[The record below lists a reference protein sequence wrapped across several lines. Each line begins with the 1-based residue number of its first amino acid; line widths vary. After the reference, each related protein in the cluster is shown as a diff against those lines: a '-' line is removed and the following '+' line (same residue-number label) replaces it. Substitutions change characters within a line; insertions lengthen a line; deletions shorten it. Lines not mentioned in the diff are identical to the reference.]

1 MKIISH
7 RGLWLNADEKNTII
21 AFDRSFSLGYGTET
35 DIRDFS
41 KNILISHDMPIG
53 SEVTLFELLKKISDF
68 YGGAATLALNI
79 KSDGLAKEVAKHLKE
94 FPLIDCF
101 VFDMSVPDMQ
111 SYFAAG
117 IQVFTRMSEVEREPV
132 WLDRSSGVWLDS
144 FYSEWYDL
152 SEIQKL
158 TEIGKRVCIVS
169 PELHQRP
176 HKNLWEKL
184 IPISKNENLILCTD
198 FPKEAAEF
206 FNFFGYAQ

>member
-1 MKIISH
+1 
-7 RGLWLNADEKNTII
+7 
-21 AFDRSFSLGYGTET
+21 
-35 DIRDFS
+35 
-41 KNILISHDMPIG
+41 
-53 SEVTLFELLKKISDF
+53 
-68 YGGAATLALNI
+68 
-79 KSDGLAKEVAKHLKE
+79 
-94 FPLIDCF
+94 
-101 VFDMSVPDMQ
+101 MSVPDMQ

-184 IPISKNENLILCTD
+184 IPI
-198 FPKEAAEF
+198 
-206 FNFFGYAQ
+206 